1 MVLPIDKETLRL
13 VTREQGENL
22 VLDKINELVREQQRL
37 EQIVDFLSQVANSYE
52 GNNDLT
58 DDTDVQ

>member
-1 MVLPIDKETLRL
+1 MVLPIDREVLKL
-13 VTREQGENL
+13 VTRQQGEEL
-22 VLDKINELVREQQRL
+22 VLNKIDELVREQQRL